1 MENEYMKR
9 GYLLPDGCKDLTDVA
24 KLKQQ
29 PVGFLPPWSHKFTS
43 YNPTLKS
50 EKQPAALPPITR
62 QVFISPPMTVK
73 KLAAL
78 LEQKPFRIICDLMQL
93 GIWAAADSVIDF
105 KASSLVAKIH
115 GFEAIKTG

>member
-1 MENEYMKR
+1 MKR
-9 GYLLPDGCKDLTDVA
+9 GYLLPEGCKDLTDVA

-29 PVGFLPPWSHKFTS
+29 PVAFLPSWSHKFAS

-50 EKQPAALPPITR
+50 QKQPETLPPMTR
-62 QVFISPPMTVK
+62 QVFISPPMTVR

-93 GIWAAADSVIDF
+93 GIWATVESVIDF
-105 KASSLVAKIH
+105 NACSLVARIH
-115 GFEAIKTG
+115 GFEAIKAG